1 MRRPSWLAIT
11 CTGWV
16 IGGGIAFGLY
26 SDFHQTPTCEEAAIV
41 WPEGSAQPDGWHQK
55 ILTGWAGRADDRREA
70 IYPPGCFEDSWTGAE
85 Q

>member
-41 WPEGSAQPDGWHQK
+41 WHEGSARGRPDGRP
-55 ILTGWAGRADDRREA
+55 TGCRTRPIG
-70 IYPPGCFEDSWTGAE
+70 
-85 Q
+85 